1 MVGCG
6 TALLNAVHLAELL
19 DEVAFK
25 VPALVRVE
33 ATRHTE
39 PAEPLINQYSGHC
52 GCSLVMGWDGL
63 CILRKDIGHDQDVLC
78 PILRRLQD
86 GEIDGQD
93 LVWT

>member
-6 TALLNAVHLAELL
+6 AALLNAVHLAELL

-39 PAEPLINQYSGHC
+39 PAEPTHDQRTC
-52 GCSLVMGWDGL
+52 PLVMGWDGL

-78 PILRRLQD
+78 PTLRRLQD

>member
-33 ATRHTE
+33 ATRPVVGGAFEHLGG
-39 PAEPLINQYSGHC
+39 P
-52 GCSLVMGWDGL
+52 
-63 CILRKDIGHDQDVLC
+63 K
-78 PILRRLQD
+78 
-86 GEIDGQD
+86 
-93 LVWT
+93 